1 LQQQDLPSFRGGSV
15 CFTLR
20 LPLTSLRSAAF
31 FCVTPSPDR
40 LATPFSHTTNH
51 ADNSPSP
58 AATTF
63 QFHLQIPFLPI
74 HSPIAIPLPRRLPP
88 LLLLRWIPGT
98 LSAPIPLRLSFLEC
112 ECVLGSH
119 SSSSST
125 FPTLPPHPPCHYPN
139 ARADSIS
146 VPRFQPVKKIVLCLP
161 VAFRMFLVFSASS

>member
-1 LQQQDLPSFRGGSV
+1 V

-88 LLLLRWIPGT
+88 LPLLRWIPGT

-125 FPTLPPHPPCHYPN
+125 FPTLPPLPPAIIPML
-139 ARADSIS
+139 ALI
-146 VPRFQPVKKIVLCLP
+146 Q
-161 VAFRMFLVFSASS
+161 FRRPDFSPSRRLYHVYLWHLGCSWNLGI